1 MESAVINP
9 RGFEFLIKF
18 SGLEVTY
25 PQVLLTP
32 VTGEFGPV
40 NRALNPCF
48 GVIEALKRDFWSFLR
63 VAPARL
69 QSIK

>member
-1 MESAVINP
+1 MESAVIDP

-32 VTGEFGPV
+32 VTGEFEPV
-40 NRALNPCF
+40 NGALSRNLF
-48 GVIEALKRDFWSFLR
+48 FQSQHAQQGSRDKDR
-63 VAPARL
+63 DGR
-69 QSIK
+69 K